1 MYNKTLLCFDYGE
14 KRIGVA
20 VGQTVTSTATALQ
33 TVLVINKKPD
43 WEAIKILID
52 EWKPDKFIVGHPFT
66 LHGTRQKMTDAAE
79 RFSRQLKHRFK
90 LPVDLIDERLSSYEA
105 QQELKSTRNL
115 DPTSAKLIL
124 ETWFRENTNFEH
136 RQINNNKED

>member
-1 MYNKTLLCFDYGE
+1 MYNKTLLCFDYVE

-66 LHGTRQKMTDAAE
+66 LRGTRQKMTDAAE

-105 QQELKSTRNL
+105 QHELKSTRNL

>member
-105 QQELKSTRNL
+105 QHELKSTRNL

>member
-1 MYNKTLLCFDYGE
+1 MHNKTLLCFDYGE

-43 WEAIKILID
+43 WEAIRILID

-90 LPVDLIDERLSSYEA
+90 LPVDLIDEQLSSYEA

>member
-33 TVLVINKKPD
+33 TVLVINKQPD

-66 LHGTRQKMTDAAE
+66 LRGTRQKMTDAAE

-105 QQELKSTRNL
+105 QHELKSTRNL

>member
-52 EWKPDKFIVGHPFT
+52 E
-66 LHGTRQKMTDAAE
+66 
-79 RFSRQLKHRFK
+79 
-90 LPVDLIDERLSSYEA
+90 
-105 QQELKSTRNL
+105 
-115 DPTSAKLIL
+115 
-124 ETWFRENTNFEH
+124 
-136 RQINNNKED
+136 

>member
-43 WEAIKILID
+43 WEAIKILTD

-90 LPVDLIDERLSSYEA
+90 LPVDLIDEQLSSYEA

>member
-1 MYNKTLLCFDYGE
+1 M
-14 KRIGVA
+14 A

-105 QQELKSTRNL
+105 QHELKSTRNL

>member
-90 LPVDLIDERLSSYEA
+90 LPVDLIDEQLSSYEA

-124 ETWFRENTNFEH
+124 ETWFRENTNFDH
-136 RQINNNKED
+136 RQINNNKDD

>member
-1 MYNKTLLCFDYGE
+1 MDNKTLLCFDYGE

-90 LPVDLIDERLSSYEA
+90 LPVDLIDEQLSSYEA

>member
-90 LPVDLIDERLSSYEA
+90 LPVDLIDEQLSSYEA
-105 QQELKSTRNL
+105 QHELKSTRNL

>member
-1 MYNKTLLCFDYGE
+1 MHNKTLLCFDYGE

-33 TVLVINKKPD
+33 TVLVINKQPD

-52 EWKPDKFIVGHPFT
+52 EWNPDKCIVGHPFT
-66 LHGTRQKMTDAAE
+66 LRGTRQKMTDAAE

-90 LPVDLIDERLSSYEA
+90 LPVDLIDEQLSSYEA

>member
-1 MYNKTLLCFDYGE
+1 MYNKTLLCYDYGE
-14 KRIGVA
+14 KRLGVA

-43 WEAIKILID
+43 REAIRILID

-66 LHGTRQKMTDAAE
+66 LRGTRQKMTDSAE

-105 QQELKSTRNL
+105 QHELKSTRNL

>member
-1 MYNKTLLCFDYGE
+1 M
-14 KRIGVA
+14 
-20 VGQTVTSTATALQ
+20 Q

-90 LPVDLIDERLSSYEA
+90 LPVDLIDEQLSSYEA

>member
-90 LPVDLIDERLSSYEA
+90 LPVDLIDEQLSSYEA

-124 ETWFRENTNFEH
+124 ETWFRENTNFDH

>member
-1 MYNKTLLCFDYGE
+1 VYNKTLLCFDYGE

-105 QQELKSTRNL
+105 QHELKSTRNL

>member
-1 MYNKTLLCFDYGE
+1 MHNKTLLCFDYGE

-20 VGQTVTSTATALQ
+20 VGQTVTSPATALQ

-90 LPVDLIDERLSSYEA
+90 LPVDLIDEQLSSYEA
-105 QQELKSTRNL
+105 QHELKSTRNL

>member
-52 EWKPDKFIVGHPFT
+52 EWNPDKFYPGVYSTISIFFAG
-66 LHGTRQKMTDAAE
+66 
-79 RFSRQLKHRFK
+79 FK
-90 LPVDLIDERLSSYEA
+90 
-105 QQELKSTRNL
+105 
-115 DPTSAKLIL
+115 
-124 ETWFRENTNFEH
+124 
-136 RQINNNKED
+136 

>member
-1 MYNKTLLCFDYGE
+1 MIIVSE
-14 KRIGVA
+14 APPSA
-20 VGQTVTSTATALQ
+20 VNLRAPA
-33 TVLVINKKPD
+33 
-43 WEAIKILID
+43 
-52 EWKPDKFIVGHPFT
+52 
-66 LHGTRQKMTDAAE
+66 
-79 RFSRQLKHRFK
+79 K

-105 QQELKSTRNL
+105 QHELKSTRNL

>member
-52 EWKPDKFIVGHPFT
+52 EWKPDKFNVGHPFT

-90 LPVDLIDERLSSYEA
+90 LPVDLIDEQLSSYEA

>member
-1 MYNKTLLCFDYGE
+1 VYNKTLLCFDYGE

-90 LPVDLIDERLSSYEA
+90 LPVDLIDEQLSSYEA

>member
-90 LPVDLIDERLSSYEA
+90 LPVDLIDEQLSSYEA
-105 QQELKSTRNL
+105 QQELISTRNL

>member
-33 TVLVINKKPD
+33 TVLVINKQPD

-105 QQELKSTRNL
+105 QHELKSTRNL

>member
-1 MYNKTLLCFDYGE
+1 MHNKILLCFDYGE

-90 LPVDLIDERLSSYEA
+90 LPVDLIDEQLSSYEA

>member
-66 LHGTRQKMTDAAE
+66 LHGTRQKMTAAAE

-90 LPVDLIDERLSSYEA
+90 LPVDLIDEQLSSYEA

>member
-1 MYNKTLLCFDYGE
+1 MNNKTLLCFDYGE

-90 LPVDLIDERLSSYEA
+90 LPVDLIDEQLSSYEA

-124 ETWFRENTNFEH
+124 ETWFRENTNFDH

>member
-1 MYNKTLLCFDYGE
+1 M
-14 KRIGVA
+14 
-20 VGQTVTSTATALQ
+20 
-33 TVLVINKKPD
+33 
-43 WEAIKILID
+43 
-52 EWKPDKFIVGHPFT
+52 
-66 LHGTRQKMTDAAE
+66 HGTRQKMTDAAE

-90 LPVDLIDERLSSYEA
+90 LPVDLIDEQLSSYEA
-105 QQELKSTRNL
+105 QHELKSTRNL